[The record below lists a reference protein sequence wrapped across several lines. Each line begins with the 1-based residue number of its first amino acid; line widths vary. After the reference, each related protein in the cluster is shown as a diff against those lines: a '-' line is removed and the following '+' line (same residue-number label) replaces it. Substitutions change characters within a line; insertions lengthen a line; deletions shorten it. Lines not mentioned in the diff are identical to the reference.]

1 MKNYYNSLGQCPGMV
16 LPGSGKAF
24 YLPLQQPPGPG
35 YLRTYRNFQTPVSAS
50 IMADMT
56 KKRLVHREYLAIVK
70 GDLTP
75 PTGTITAPL
84 SRKERLHH

>member
-1 MKNYYNSLGQCPGMV
+1 MPWRGTTRIRES
-16 LPGSGKAF
+16 F
-24 YLPLQQPPGPG
+24 YLPLQQRLDRDTSG
-35 YLRTYRNFQTPVSAS
+35 LTVISKHLVSAS

-75 PTGTITAPL
+75 PTGTITAPPFPQ
-84 SRKERLHH
+84 RRLHH